1 MKMKLLSALI
11 VCTASTQVAAENSPY
26 WLNVNGGYVTDR
38 NGYCVRT
45 INWTPEKAIENC
57 EGGEATAAETAP
69 AAAAPAEDTAAK
81 DSASSD
87 ADSDAAAAASAAAAA
102 AAASAD
108 EEPEVETISLAAG
121 ATFELGG
128 STLSDEGKA
137 AVAELVTQFK
147 AREVTVKEVTIEG
160 HTDSSGDAA
169 FNQQLSEDRAEAVK
183 AEVVAN
189 GGNPDKIKTIGYG
202 ESNPIAD
209 NSTREGR
216 AQNRRVEI
224 KVELDQPKQ

>member
-11 VCTASTQVAAENSPY
+11 ICTASAQVSAETSIENSPY
-26 WLNVNGGYVTDR
+26 WLNVNGDYVTDR
-38 NGYCVRT
+38 NGFCVRT
-45 INWTPEKAIENC
+45 INWTPEKAVASC
-57 EGGEATAAETAP
+57 EGEAS
-69 AAAAPAEDTAAK
+69 DTAAATAD
-81 DSASSD
+81 DSAAKESSSSD
-87 ADSDAAAAASAAAAA
+87 AESDAAATAAVVTAAAAT
-102 AAASAD
+102 SD
-108 EEPEVETISLAAG
+108 KEPEVETISLAAG

-128 STLSDEGKA
+128 STLSDQGKA

-147 AREVTVKEVTIEG
+147 ERDVAVKEVTIEG

-169 FNQQLSEDRAEAVK
+169 FNQQLSEQRAEAVK

-202 ESNPIAD
+202 ESKPIAD

>member
-1 MKMKLLSALI
+1 MKMKLLSALVI
-11 VCTASTQVAAENSPY
+11 CSSSMQAAAENSPY
-26 WLNVNGGYVTDR
+26 WLNVNGDYVTDR
-38 NGYCVRT
+38 NGFCVRT
-45 INWTPEKAIENC
+45 INWTPEKAIASC
-57 EGGEATAAETAP
+57 EGGEDEASD
-69 AAAAPAEDTAAK
+69 AAAAATADDSAAK
-81 DSASSD
+81 DSSSSD
-87 ADSDAAAAASAAAAA
+87 ADSDAATAAAAA
-102 AAASAD
+102 AVAAASAD

-147 AREVTVKEVTIEG
+147 ERDVTVKEVTIEG

-169 FNQQLSEDRAEAVK
+169 FNQQLSEQRAEAVK

-189 GGNPDKIKTIGYG
+189 GGNADKIKTIGYG
-202 ESNPIAD
+202 ESKPIAD

>member
-1 MKMKLLSALI
+1 MKIKLLSALI
-11 VCTASTQVAAENSPY
+11 ICSASAQVSAEVSIENSPY

-38 NGYCVRT
+38 NGHCVRT
-45 INWTPEKAIENC
+45 INWKPEQAIENC
-57 EGGEATAAETAP
+57 EGGAAATAEAAP
-69 AAAAPAEDTAAK
+69 AVAAEDTAAEGS
-81 DSASSD
+81 SASD
-87 ADSDAAAAASAAAAA
+87 ADSEAAAAA
-102 AAASAD
+102 AAAAVAASAD

-137 AVAELVTQFK
+137 AVAELVAQFK
-147 AREVTVKEVTIEG
+147 EREVTVKEVTIEG

-189 GGNPDKIKTIGYG
+189 GGNPDKIKTVGYG
-202 ESNPIAD
+202 ETKPIAD
-209 NSTREGR
+209 NGTREGR